1 MEKYLKDEPRRSL
14 QGTAASPSGPAA
26 GGLKKSHS
34 EMNLGAAESSSGAGR
49 PWDRFEKHPLLLH
62 LHGGSAS
69 STAFSEDSKT
79 GSDPSDQDDT
89 DSEDRL
95 SLDDLNLWDLT
106 AAATSS
112 KHRDKKGQ
120 GADTALLGPAGCHAD
135 PNSALLLQPGLDHG
149 LTTHH
154 SMSNSSSTSSISGVS
169 SASTV
174 YGGSIGAPQA
184 RGPPTAAAAAD
195 LLSLKLLPQPSPTA
209 AAATAVGGRFT
220 PPSSPESNGGSVAT
234 NGVVRVG
241 GCGAVGG
248 GGVSRGALVRVP
260 ARVCGGSVPR
270 FISLTPASVHVNPA
284 PPSAAAAAL
293 GSSSKSRG
301 GSGGAVACKR
311 LRAASSDTAVS
322 AIGSTNGV
330 TASVTAAAN
339 AAADAEDAKKR
350 THRCNFPDCNKVYTK
365 SSHLKAHQ
373 RTHTGMF
380 CYSSLLVN
388 LGQWP
393 YVGLQP
399 PGKLAREELR
409 EHECEKSALMESAL
423 TGIRHNKN
431 RNRNLP
437 NQNQPYVEGISPTRI
452 SPNSQS

>member
-14 QGTAASPSGPAA
+14 QEAAPSASGPAA
-26 GGLKKSHS
+26 GALKKSHS
-34 EMNLGAAESSSGAGR
+34 EMNLGVAESSGAGG
-49 PWDRFEKHPLLLH
+49 PWDRFQNHPLLLH
-62 LHGGSAS
+62 LHGGSLS

-79 GSDPSDQDDT
+79 GSDLSDQDDT

-112 KHRDKKGQ
+112 NHRDKKRQ
-120 GADTALLGPAGCHAD
+120 STATAALGPTDGHAA
-135 PNSALLLQPGLDHG
+135 PNSALLLQPGLHHG

-154 SMSNSSSTSSISGVS
+154 SMSNSSSTSSIGGAS
-169 SASTV
+169 SASSA
-174 YGGSIGAPQA
+174 YGGSTGALQA
-184 RGPPTAAAAAD
+184 QGPPTAAAAAN

-209 AAATAVGGRFT
+209 AAAGGRFT

-241 GCGAVGG
+241 SCGGVSG

-260 ARVCGGSVPR
+260 ARVGGGSVPR
-270 FISLTPASVHVNPA
+270 FISLTPAPVHVSPMA
-284 PPSAAAAAL
+284 PSAAAAAL
-293 GSSSKSRG
+293 GNSSKSRG

-322 AIGSTNGV
+322 AVGSTNGAA
-330 TASVTAAAN
+330 ASVTAAAN

-380 CYSSLLVN
+380 CYSSRLVN
-388 LGQWP
+388 LEQWP
-393 YVGLQP
+393 Y
-399 PGKLAREELR
+399 
-409 EHECEKSALMESAL
+409 
-423 TGIRHNKN
+423 TGT
-431 RNRNLP
+431 
-437 NQNQPYVEGISPTRI
+437 G
-452 SPNSQS
+452 